1 MTSSPP
7 DVPESTWIDRL
18 FLYGIRSVL
27 IVLAVVAFGAF
38 LIAHGWLVS
47 RFDYLVSGV
56 LIIMIGVGLA
66 FAFQQ
71 TTTTVITKRYYA
83 ADTLVGKVGRAVVSM
98 KATGK
103 GVVHVENE
111 SWSAV
116 AEEDIARGDP
126 ILVTEVDPDKVT
138 LRVRKHRA

>member
-1 MTSSPP
+1 MTSKAPVDP
-7 DVPESTWIDRL
+7 GSTLLDRL

-27 IVLAVVAFGAF
+27 VVLGVVAFGAF
-38 LIAHGWLVS
+38 LIAHGWLVT
-47 RFDYLVSGV
+47 RFDYLASGV
-56 LIIMIGVGLA
+56 LIVLIGVGLA

-83 ADTLVGKVGRAVVSM
+83 AETLVGKVGRAVVPM

-103 GVVHVENE
+103 GVVQVEHE

-116 AEEDIARGDP
+116 GEEDIARGES
-126 ILVTEVDPDKVT
+126 IIVTAVDPDKVT
-138 LRVRKHRA
+138 LKVRKHRA

>member
-1 MTSSPP
+1 MTSKGPVEPAS
-7 DVPESTWIDRL
+7 SFLDRL

-27 IVLAVVAFGAF
+27 VVLAVVAFGAF
-38 LIAHGWLVS
+38 LVAHGWLVD
-47 RFDYLVSGV
+47 RFDYLASGV

-98 KATGK
+98 KIGRASCR
-103 GVVHVENE
+103 E
-111 SWSAV
+111 
-116 AEEDIARGDP
+116 
-126 ILVTEVDPDKVT
+126 
-138 LRVRKHRA
+138 RVKM